1 MIDNYIQLFI
11 DAIDGTLINREHD
24 NLLNNLTVAWMITEL
39 RIEMMKWIDFL
50 SKNWRK
56 HNIIH

>member
-56 HNIIH
+56 QNIIH